1 MVAFDNT
8 ILSLLI
14 FPDAEL
20 QQGSDG
26 QKVEHARERVLG
38 LVQQIEEA
46 RDQVIV
52 PTPALSELLVT
63 EGVDVQD
70 VLTTLRSSAYI
81 RIEGF
86 DERAAVELA
95 MRLREARKAGDQ
107 REGLTITKSAMK
119 FDRQIVAIAL
129 VSGVTILYSDDDAV
143 AMFATSCG
151 LKVKRVVDLPIPA
164 SQQSFPFPEADATS
178 GAPPQAEVQPFAEPP
193 VQTESQPGAEQ
204 QRPAELKSQSSA
216 VKPDEPKRGL

>member
-26 QKVEHARERVLG
+26 QKVEYARERVLG
-38 LVQQIEEA
+38 LVQDLEDSRE
-46 RDQVIV
+46 QVVV
-52 PTPALSELLVT
+52 PAPALCELLVT

-70 VLTTLRSSAYI
+70 VLTTLRSSSFI
-81 RIEGF
+81 RIESF

-95 MRLREARKAGDQ
+95 MRLREARKRGDQ
-107 REGLTITKSAMK
+107 REGLAITKNAMK

-129 VSGVTILYSDDDAV
+129 VSNASVLYSDDDGV
-143 AMFATSCG
+143 ATFALGCG
-151 LKVKRVVDLPIPA
+151 LAVKRVANLPVPA
-164 SQQSFPFPEADATS
+164 SQQALQF
-178 GAPPQAEVQPFAEPP
+178 APPAVGPTTNTTSAEPVP
-193 VQTESQPGAEQ
+193 TAPHTEQPIIADRQ
-204 QRPAELKSQSSA
+204 
-216 VKPDEPKRGL
+216 KPTAADE